1 MNTGG
6 AVKEAAQAIIGGLT
20 FGLAFWFTNQYAVL
34 LTDRGIYYRP
44 NAVSC
49 TATPFH
55 VRWSRITDIV
65 DSEKNINVI
74 MNDGSIV
81 QISDTRSEST
91 GLQIRLHPRTI
102 AAYLQRIL
110 QEYNQDVHMADKF
123 RAECESLLRRES
135 CNDDIFTFCNSY
147 EARLSELPEYTQS
160 IVIKGL
166 IKLYFKLL
174 DKHCNTTQLIVTKIE
189 NLCRNH
195 LEIFHENNTR
205 WNYQKINKDIFA
217 FWGILQSYKPY
228 IEEKYIGLQR
238 LRQAIDC
245 EGEFVWA
252 DERIANQTFEDL
264 VRSVVDNFMS
274 IDANKR
280 LFLVIDSN
288 MSYLTSDNF
297 VVLPRQHAQ
306 KTLCFPLHHP
316 QEHELYICHPY
327 NHNLYIPYESCEFEL
342 FKDKMDELRLVL
354 QAMGATSIK
363 IYDANDSE
371 THKNSK
377 RNTEGDGSFD
387 AKINKANGSLKHEK
401 ESDEFEKLRR
411 EYETESVFEPQRMP
425 YIPDNLVWYP
435 HQTDWQRLFEQR
447 KGGLKRHRISLSIAE
462 EIKFSEQ
469 KRLALKADFQA
480 LILKMNV
487 GVNVDTD
494 SMFETKTSS
503 AWTLDV
509 EFASLEEL
517 RARENM
523 ANNINIAPIQPAI
536 PIAELTDE
544 EQKYI
549 EKVKFCF
556 EDDGQMDLKERRMLD
571 RFRLRFGISGE
582 RATELEK
589 MVMGNVEDGLSAEEQ
604 EYCDVVSDYASDGEL
619 SESDLRLLARLAS
632 SLGITPE
639 REKELQI
646 KYTKK

>member
-34 LTDRGIYYRP
+34 L

-556 EDDGQMDLKERRMLD
+556 EDDGQIDLKERRMLD

>member
-1 MNTGG
+1 
-6 AVKEAAQAIIGGLT
+6 
-20 FGLAFWFTNQYAVL
+20 
-34 LTDRGIYYRP
+34 
-44 NAVSC
+44 
-49 TATPFH
+49 
-55 VRWSRITDIV
+55 
-65 DSEKNINVI
+65 
-74 MNDGSIV
+74 MNDGSIAL
-81 QISDTRSEST
+81 ISDTRSEGT

-110 QEYNQDVHMADKF
+110 QEYNQDVYMADGDEF
-123 RAECESLLRRES
+123 RAECESLLCRVS

-189 NLCRNH
+189 DLCRNH

-245 EGEFVWA
+245 EGEFDWA

-327 NHNLYIPYESCEFEL
+327 NHNLYIPFESCEFEL

-377 RNTEGDGSFD
+377 RKTGGDGSFD

-401 ESDEFEKLRR
+401 ESDELEKLRR

-447 KGGLKRHRISLSIAE
+447 KGGLKRHRISLSIE
-462 EIKFSEQ
+462 KDIKVSEQ

-503 AWTLDV
+503 VWTLDV

-556 EDDGQMDLKERRMLD
+556 EDDGQIDLKERRMLD